1 MLFWV
6 QIIEPEVSW
15 FPFCPSVSL
24 FICGVV
30 EFMEK
35 QFFPQLMEELA
46 KNAENI
52 FLIFFKIGVITSY
65 LDWLSVEISFL
76 SKILFLS

>member
-15 FPFCPSVSL
+15 FSFCPSVSL
-24 FICGVV
+24 SISGVV

-35 QFFPQLMEELA
+35 LFFPELMEELT
-46 KNAENI
+46 KNDENI
-52 FLIFFKIGVITSY
+52 FLMFFKV
-65 LDWLSVEISFL
+65 
-76 SKILFLS
+76 

>member
-15 FPFCPSVSL
+15 CSFCPSVSL
-24 FICGVV
+24 SICGVV

-35 QFFPQLMEELA
+35 LFFPQLMEELA
-46 KNAENI
+46 KNDENI
-52 FLIFFKIGVITSY
+52 FLMFFKIGAITFY
-65 LDWLSVEISFL
+65 LDWLSVEISCL
-76 SKILFLS
+76 SKILLLS